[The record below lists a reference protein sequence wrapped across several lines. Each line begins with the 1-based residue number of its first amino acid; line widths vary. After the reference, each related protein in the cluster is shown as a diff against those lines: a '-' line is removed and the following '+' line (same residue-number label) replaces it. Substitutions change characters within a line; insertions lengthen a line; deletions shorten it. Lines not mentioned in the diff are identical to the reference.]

1 MEVLYIFWM
10 ETSRTAPGRRISM
23 EVFVAAA
30 QTLCGRARE
39 QRSPKRYPG
48 NLQKTHNYS
57 RNPDLS
63 CLSLKKIVLENNEP
77 CMEEL
82 SLSNKRLSVSRDNV
96 ER

>member
-1 MEVLYIFWM
+1 MILWRYCKFFDGNKQDC
-10 ETSRTAPGRRISM
+10 ETPPGRRISM

-57 RNPDLS
+57 RNPNLS
-63 CLSLKKIVLENNEP
+63 CLSLKKIVLD
-77 CMEEL
+77 
-82 SLSNKRLSVSRDNV
+82 K
-96 ER
+96 